1 MSKPVQAAI
10 SLTPAEQNTVDAWL
24 DRRKR
29 ASPRIKLNGKRGNVT
44 SVGTDHSDPAVG
56 FALLMEAVGTKDE
69 TFLAGLMEH
78 LVNAGAKGQEVGEA
92 GEAKANFL
100 LSVVKGVEPR
110 DEIEAM
116 LAAQMATVHSATM
129 TFARR
134 LNHVDNLTQQDSAE
148 RYRRILVTGGV
159 RRRPDDLV

>member
-92 GEAKANFL
+92 GEAKAKR
-100 LSVVKGVEPR
+100 SGRWPWR
-110 DEIEAM
+110 
-116 LAAQMATVHSATM
+116 TT
-129 TFARR
+129 
-134 LNHVDNLTQQDSAE
+134 
-148 RYRRILVTGGV
+148 
-159 RRRPDDLV
+159 RRRPSSVRSSVWLSRKAATSASTAWASRARAPGRVAKKT